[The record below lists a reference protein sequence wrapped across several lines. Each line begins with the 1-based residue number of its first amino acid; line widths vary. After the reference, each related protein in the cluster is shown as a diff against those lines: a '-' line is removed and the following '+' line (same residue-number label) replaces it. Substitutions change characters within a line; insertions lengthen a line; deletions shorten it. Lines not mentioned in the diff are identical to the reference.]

1 MRNRYFT
8 AFLASV
14 AFVAQAQAQDA
25 STLISSQPD
34 GTVYNL
40 YRSTTG
46 FESFFGNAM
55 AHSSHGDWQKIV
67 FSADGKTVYLQNPL
81 NSLYTNTWIK
91 GTKTEGDTIVFD
103 LPQAIYSEENK
114 GQTNYGY
121 LYKLVETANGNRT
134 TYAVDQDS
142 QKLKYV
148 WRDDMLWMADGM
160 VSGMCMASGAWTGY
174 GETQCVSQRVDNN
187 TLHPSATAEIHDGV
201 MLYMDLD
208 EKSQL
213 YPVQYAVDGDNVYL
227 GNLSQ
232 NLRGYWIK
240 GSKSGDEVT
249 FPATSLVGIDTTTV
263 SYVYASAVDVAKGH
277 TVYGDEYDSTF
288 VTRQPLVFT
297 YNESEKSLSSR
308 QYLGIH
314 KSSGETDDLLSTDIF
329 DVYRYP
335 LINQWTP
342 VAEAPLP
349 PIFTGYMPYDES
361 MGYAGVE
368 FKLSYYSTTGK
379 YLDMSKLYYC
389 LYIDDELLAFTPE
402 EYMNITK
409 DMEEV
414 PYTFNDQYDFYQLDA
429 NNRRVYFYKEPKH
442 KLGIEAMY
450 IDNDGDETIN
460 LSSGITEYSLDETG
474 MSLTEAET
482 RRVKS
487 IDYYD
492 LSGQRVGRPTKGVYV
507 RTVTFDDGSK
517 QSKKVAY

>member
-1 MRNRYFT
+1 MRHHYLT
-8 AFLASV
+8 AFIAAV
-14 AFVAQAQAQDA
+14 AIAAQAQAQDTP
-25 STLISSQPD
+25 TLIASQPE

-46 FESFFGNAM
+46 FESFYGNAM

-67 FSADGKTVYLQNPL
+67 FADDGKTVYLQNPL

-91 GTKTEGDTIVFD
+91 GTKAEGDTIVFD
-103 LPQAIYSEENK
+103 LPQAFYSETYN
-114 GQTNYGY
+114 GQTSYGY
-121 LYKLVETANGNRT
+121 LYKLVEKTSGTRT
-134 TYAVDQDS
+134 TYAVDPAS
-142 QKLKYV
+142 QQLKYV
-148 WRDDMLWMADGM
+148 WRDATLWMADGM
-160 VSGMCMASGAWTGY
+160 VSGMCMESGAWTGY

-213 YPVQYAVDGDNVYL
+213 YPVQYAIDGDDVYL

-240 GSKSGDEVT
+240 GTKNGDEVT

-288 VTRQPLVFT
+288 VTREPLVFT
-297 YNESEKSLSSR
+297 YKESDRSLSSR

-314 KSSGETDDLLSTDIF
+314 KSSGETEDLLSTDIF

-349 PIFTGYMPYDES
+349 PIFTGYMPWDES

-389 LYIDDELLAFTPE
+389 LYIDDEVQTFTPE
-402 EYMNITK
+402 EYVNVTE

-414 PYTFNDQYDFYQLDA
+414 PYTFSDQYDFYELDA

-450 IDNDGDETIN
+450 IDNGDNIY
-460 LSSGITEYSLDETG
+460 LSSGVTEYTLDETG
-474 MSLTEAET
+474 ISLSDADPK
-482 RRVKS
+482 RVKS
-487 IDYYD
+487 ISFYD
-492 LSGQRVGRPTKGVYV
+492 LSGQRVDRPTKGVYI
-507 RTVTFDDGSK
+507 RTVTLSDGTR